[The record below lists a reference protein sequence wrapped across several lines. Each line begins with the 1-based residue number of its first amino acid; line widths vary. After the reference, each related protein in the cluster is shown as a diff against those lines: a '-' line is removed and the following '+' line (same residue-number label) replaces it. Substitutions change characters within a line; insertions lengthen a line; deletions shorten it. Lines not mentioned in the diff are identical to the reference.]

1 MWTDLQSYVDR
12 FAVLWIKKL
21 TCPQN
26 CDNILNCHNNLYV
39 DRFAAMGNELI
50 ARKSNYLI
58 ESSYKLT
65 LAELRVTYLGVS
77 KLFTPKPLSLQRT
90 QRIYAKEYAKVFGVD
105 KTVAYRQVADAS
117 DSLLRR
123 VVTTRFNHDGT
134 PFGKGKYMKHQW
146 LEKAKYSDNE
156 GYVDIT
162 FHECMSQ
169 YLTVLG
175 KRYAELN
182 FECLKGVQSVY
193 AVRLWEL
200 LIQYR
205 KDGER
210 FIMLDDFRMWFKLEK
225 KYPMY
230 ADLRKRVIEPAI
242 NELEEKAD
250 LDITWDVIKK
260 GRKVIGF
267 DFMFEESQQVDM
279 FKLKSPG

>member
-1 MWTDLQSYVDR
+1 MER
-12 FAVLWIKKL
+12 
-21 TCPQN
+21 
-26 CDNILNCHNNLYV
+26 
-39 DRFAAMGNELI
+39 ELI

-77 KLFTPKPLSLQRT
+77 KLFSAKPLSLQRT
-90 QRIYAKEYAKVFGVD
+90 QRIYANEYAEVFGVA
-105 KTVAYRQVADAS
+105 KNVAYRQLAEAS
-117 DSLLRR
+117 DNLLRR
-123 VVTTRFNHDGT
+123 VVTTRYNHDGT
-134 PFGKGKYMKHQW
+134 PFPKGRYVKHQW
-146 LEKAKYSDNE
+146 LEKAKYSDSE

-200 LIQYR
+200 LIQY
-205 KDGER
+205 KKNGER
-210 FIMLDDFRMWFKLEK
+210 FIMIDDFRMWFKLEN
-225 KYPMY
+225 KYKMY

-242 NELEEKAD
+242 KELEDKAD
-250 LDITWDVIKK
+250 LIISWDVMKK
-260 GRKVIGF
+260 NRKVIGF
-267 DFMFEESQQVDM
+267 NFMFEENQQLNL
-279 FKLKSPG
+279 F